1 MACITGYSTGSAGGR
16 RRVVAVAAAAA
27 GVTRR
32 SVLIGACRTD
42 ERQLDLEH
50 LLGHVGDLVYFV

>member
-1 MACITGYSTGSAGGR
+1 MACVTGYSTVSAGGQ
-16 RRVVAVAAAAA
+16 RRVVAVVAAA

-50 LLGHVGDLVYFV
+50 LLGYVGDLVHFV

>member
-1 MACITGYSTGSAGGR
+1 MAFITGYSTVSVGAR
-16 RRVVAVAAAAA
+16 RRVVAIRAVAGA
-27 GVTRR
+27 TRR

-50 LLGHVGDLVYFV
+50 LLGHVGDIVYFV

>member
-1 MACITGYSTGSAGGR
+1 MACVTGYSTVSGGGR
-16 RRVVAVAAAAA
+16 RRAVGVGA
-27 GVTRR
+27 GAGATLR

-50 LLGHVGDLVYFV
+50 LLGHVGDIVYFV